1 MIERMGATLISY
13 IFHPIFI
20 PLYGM
25 IYLMWCNPYK
35 IPPPP
40 DRIGVYLIGWTVIY
54 CIAVPLIILEV
65 VRREGFITDFNLS
78 NRKERAIPI
87 LTMMLLMLFNYFM
100 ISRQPDFPKVASDI
114 MQGGFIALFISY
126 MINVANFKISLHT
139 LGMGALISLTVFSSI
154 FSIKAVSPILMMV
167 IFAAGLV
174 GTCRLILK
182 QHEPN
187 ELAVGYMLGFISQ
200 TLAFMI

>member
-13 IFHPIFI
+13 TFHPIFI

-40 DRIGVYLIGWTVIY
+40 ERMGVYLIGWTIIY
-54 CIAVPLIILEV
+54 GIVVPMIILEV
-65 VRREGFITDFNLS
+65 VRREGFITDFKLS

-87 LTMMLLMLFNYFM
+87 LTMMLLMLFNYFLM
-100 ISRQPDFPKVASDI
+100 SRQPDCPRVASDI
-114 MQGGFIALFISY
+114 MQGGFISLFIAY
-126 MINVANFKISLHT
+126 MINVANFKISLHA

-167 IFAAGLV
+167 VFAAGLV
-174 GTCRLILK
+174 GTCRLILDE
-182 QHEPN
+182 HEPN
-187 ELAVGYMLGFISQ
+187 ELAAGYMLGFIGQ
-200 TLAFMI
+200 TLAFML